1 VGGAASPLGSPEGI
15 HVYGFDYVFPGIAV
29 ENVAPDVA
37 LVVTLKRCTDNVL
50 GNCSG
55 TPVTWVQSIRPCFIG
70 RSPEADEY
78 RGQCPPKP
86 KP

>member
-1 VGGAASPLGSPEGI
+1 
-15 HVYGFDYVFPGIAV
+15 
-29 ENVAPDVA
+29 
-37 LVVTLKRCTDNVL
+37 VVTLKRCTDNVL